1 MCKDFCALRV
11 VLLTAAELTLFK
23 TLANQPGRWV
33 SAQELMDATASD
45 SASPGTV
52 LRAMLSR
59 IRREFKKAGLENP
72 IEVTY
77 RVGYRLKASAL
88 AVPVA
93 DRSAVRAAK
102 SSGEYRDVTAIICR

>member
-1 MCKDFCALRV
+1 MSV
-11 VLLTAAELTLFK
+11 VLLTAAELTLFL
-23 TLANQPGRWV
+23 TLRNRPGRWV
-33 SAQELMDATASD
+33 SAQELIDAAASD
-45 SASPGTV
+45 SARPGTV

-59 IRREFKKAGLENP
+59 IRREFKKAGLDNP
-72 IEVTY
+72 IEVSY

-102 SSGEYRDVTAIICR
+102 SSGELS